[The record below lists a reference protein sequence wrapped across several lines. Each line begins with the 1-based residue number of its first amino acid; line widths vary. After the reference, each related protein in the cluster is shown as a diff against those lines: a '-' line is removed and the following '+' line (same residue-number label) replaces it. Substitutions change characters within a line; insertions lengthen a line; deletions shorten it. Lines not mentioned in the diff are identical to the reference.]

1 MSKIHFDII
10 EPAFRSSGYNLVVL
24 ENDNRDAIN
33 TGLRFVNN
41 DACYP
46 SLMVVGQIMDAVLS
60 GKYDM
65 TKTAVLMSQ
74 TGGGC
79 RASNYMG
86 FIRRALAKAG
96 YPDVPVIS
104 INLASLEKNPGFKF
118 TPALVQ
124 KGMYGLVFGDIF
136 LRCLYHVRPYE
147 AEPGS
152 ANALHEKWK
161 EKCIAFLSQDKL
173 LSHRTYKKMCREMI
187 RDFDKLPILDIQKP
201 RVGIVGEILV
211 KFAPAANNHLVEL
224 LESEGAEAVVPDLL
238 DFFLYCFYNANFK
251 AEKLGMS
258 DKSVS
263 KWERGVCLPDVSV
276 YKELCSILG
285 ISLNEFLAGE
295 DIAQENMIQ
304 KSETNIIEV
313 IRDNINKQKCLK
325 VMRCILLVISICAV
339 AVIGFIIYRLKKPQN
354 YISPIAKDSI
364 EMQTA
369 ELLAGPDGAFIYK
382 FVTTDEYKKLRLH
395 IYQYESGKLS
405 NQDKVEIGF
414 EDIGSPKSGEIVM
427 VPDFGNYVIKL
438 IISGDGSKLSTEI
451 PVLENV
457 EDREYYGRSATEI
470 QNVVDIRYNK
480 QQPLIAFLY
489 DDDTMSV
496 PALDDLINSQ
506 TDLLSKNDYVYY
518 VAFEFCK

>member
-1 MSKIHFDII
+1 MDLIKI
-10 EPAFRSSGYNLVVL
+10 
-24 ENDNRDAIN
+24 
-33 TGLRFVNN
+33 
-41 DACYP
+41 
-46 SLMVVGQIMDAVLS
+46 
-60 GKYDM
+60 GKYIAGKRKSLGM
-65 TKTAVLMSQ
+65 TQ
-74 TGGGC
+74 
-79 RASNYMG
+79 R
-86 FIRRALAKAG
+86 
-96 YPDVPVIS
+96 
-104 INLASLEKNPGFKF
+104 
-118 TPALVQ
+118 
-124 KGMYGLVFGDIF
+124 
-136 LRCLYHVRPYE
+136 
-147 AEPGS
+147 
-152 ANALHEKWK
+152 
-161 EKCIAFLSQDKL
+161 
-173 LSHRTYKKMCREMI
+173 
-187 RDFDKLPILDIQKP
+187 
-201 RVGIVGEILV
+201 
-211 KFAPAANNHLVEL
+211 HL
-224 LESEGAEAVVPDLL
+224 
-238 DFFLYCFYNANFK
+238 

-369 ELLAGPDGAFIYK
+369 ELLAGSDGAFIYK

>member
-1 MSKIHFDII
+1 MDLIKI
-10 EPAFRSSGYNLVVL
+10 
-24 ENDNRDAIN
+24 
-33 TGLRFVNN
+33 
-41 DACYP
+41 
-46 SLMVVGQIMDAVLS
+46 
-60 GKYDM
+60 GKYIAGKRKSLGM
-65 TKTAVLMSQ
+65 T
-74 TGGGC
+74 
-79 RASNYMG
+79 
-86 FIRRALAKAG
+86 
-96 YPDVPVIS
+96 
-104 INLASLEKNPGFKF
+104 
-118 TPALVQ
+118 Q
-124 KGMYGLVFGDIF
+124 KQL
-136 LRCLYHVRPYE
+136 
-147 AEPGS
+147 
-152 ANALHEKWK
+152 
-161 EKCIAFLSQDKL
+161 
-173 LSHRTYKKMCREMI
+173 
-187 RDFDKLPILDIQKP
+187 
-201 RVGIVGEILV
+201 
-211 KFAPAANNHLVEL
+211 
-224 LESEGAEAVVPDLL
+224 
-238 DFFLYCFYNANFK
+238 

-427 VPDFGNYVIKL
+427 VPDFDNYVIKL
-438 IISGDGSKLSTEI
+438 IISGDGNKLSTEI
-451 PVLENV
+451 PILENV

-470 QNVVDIRYNK
+470 QNIVDIRYNK

-489 DDDTMSV
+489 DDETMSV

>member
-1 MSKIHFDII
+1 MDLIKI
-10 EPAFRSSGYNLVVL
+10 
-24 ENDNRDAIN
+24 
-33 TGLRFVNN
+33 
-41 DACYP
+41 
-46 SLMVVGQIMDAVLS
+46 
-60 GKYDM
+60 GKYIAGKRKSLGM
-65 TKTAVLMSQ
+65 T
-74 TGGGC
+74 
-79 RASNYMG
+79 
-86 FIRRALAKAG
+86 
-96 YPDVPVIS
+96 
-104 INLASLEKNPGFKF
+104 
-118 TPALVQ
+118 Q
-124 KGMYGLVFGDIF
+124 KQL
-136 LRCLYHVRPYE
+136 
-147 AEPGS
+147 
-152 ANALHEKWK
+152 
-161 EKCIAFLSQDKL
+161 
-173 LSHRTYKKMCREMI
+173 
-187 RDFDKLPILDIQKP
+187 
-201 RVGIVGEILV
+201 
-211 KFAPAANNHLVEL
+211 
-224 LESEGAEAVVPDLL
+224 
-238 DFFLYCFYNANFK
+238 

-295 DIAQENMIQ
+295 DIVQENMIQ

-325 VMRCILLVISICAV
+325 VMKCILLVISICAV

-451 PVLENV
+451 PILENV

-470 QNVVDIRYNK
+470 QNIVDIRYNK

-489 DDDTMSV
+489 DDETMSV
-496 PALDDLINSQ
+496 PALDDLVNSQ
-506 TDLLSKNDYVYY
+506 TEFISNNDYVYY

>member
-1 MSKIHFDII
+1 MDLIKI
-10 EPAFRSSGYNLVVL
+10 
-24 ENDNRDAIN
+24 
-33 TGLRFVNN
+33 
-41 DACYP
+41 
-46 SLMVVGQIMDAVLS
+46 
-60 GKYDM
+60 GKYIAGKRKSLGM
-65 TKTAVLMSQ
+65 TQRQL
-74 TGGGC
+74 
-79 RASNYMG
+79 
-86 FIRRALAKAG
+86 
-96 YPDVPVIS
+96 
-104 INLASLEKNPGFKF
+104 
-118 TPALVQ
+118 
-124 KGMYGLVFGDIF
+124 
-136 LRCLYHVRPYE
+136 
-147 AEPGS
+147 
-152 ANALHEKWK
+152 
-161 EKCIAFLSQDKL
+161 
-173 LSHRTYKKMCREMI
+173 
-187 RDFDKLPILDIQKP
+187 
-201 RVGIVGEILV
+201 
-211 KFAPAANNHLVEL
+211 
-224 LESEGAEAVVPDLL
+224 
-238 DFFLYCFYNANFK
+238 

-369 ELLAGPDGAFIYK
+369 ELLAGPDGAFVYK
-382 FVTTDEYKKLRLH
+382 FITTDEYKKLRLH

-427 VPDFGNYVIKL
+427 VPDFDNYVIKL

-451 PVLENV
+451 PILENV

>member
-1 MSKIHFDII
+1 MDLIKI
-10 EPAFRSSGYNLVVL
+10 
-24 ENDNRDAIN
+24 
-33 TGLRFVNN
+33 
-41 DACYP
+41 
-46 SLMVVGQIMDAVLS
+46 
-60 GKYDM
+60 GKYIAGKRKSLGM
-65 TKTAVLMSQ
+65 TQRQL
-74 TGGGC
+74 
-79 RASNYMG
+79 
-86 FIRRALAKAG
+86 
-96 YPDVPVIS
+96 
-104 INLASLEKNPGFKF
+104 
-118 TPALVQ
+118 
-124 KGMYGLVFGDIF
+124 
-136 LRCLYHVRPYE
+136 
-147 AEPGS
+147 
-152 ANALHEKWK
+152 
-161 EKCIAFLSQDKL
+161 
-173 LSHRTYKKMCREMI
+173 
-187 RDFDKLPILDIQKP
+187 
-201 RVGIVGEILV
+201 
-211 KFAPAANNHLVEL
+211 
-224 LESEGAEAVVPDLL
+224 
-238 DFFLYCFYNANFK
+238 

-395 IYQYESGKLS
+395 IYRYESGKLS
-405 NQDKVEIGF
+405 DQDKVEMGF

-427 VPDFGNYVIKL
+427 VPDFDNYVIKL
-438 IISGDGSKLSTEI
+438 IVSGDGSKLSTEI
-451 PVLENV
+451 PILENA

-470 QNVVDIRYNK
+470 KSVVDIRYNK

-489 DDDTMSV
+489 DDDAMSV

-506 TDLLSKNDYVYY
+506 TDFISKNDYVYY
-518 VAFEFCK
+518 VAFEFCKAM

>member
-1 MSKIHFDII
+1 MDLIKI
-10 EPAFRSSGYNLVVL
+10 
-24 ENDNRDAIN
+24 
-33 TGLRFVNN
+33 
-41 DACYP
+41 
-46 SLMVVGQIMDAVLS
+46 
-60 GKYDM
+60 GKYIAGKRKSLGM
-65 TKTAVLMSQ
+65 TQRQL
-74 TGGGC
+74 
-79 RASNYMG
+79 
-86 FIRRALAKAG
+86 
-96 YPDVPVIS
+96 
-104 INLASLEKNPGFKF
+104 
-118 TPALVQ
+118 
-124 KGMYGLVFGDIF
+124 
-136 LRCLYHVRPYE
+136 
-147 AEPGS
+147 
-152 ANALHEKWK
+152 
-161 EKCIAFLSQDKL
+161 
-173 LSHRTYKKMCREMI
+173 
-187 RDFDKLPILDIQKP
+187 
-201 RVGIVGEILV
+201 
-211 KFAPAANNHLVEL
+211 
-224 LESEGAEAVVPDLL
+224 
-238 DFFLYCFYNANFK
+238 

-369 ELLAGPDGAFIYK
+369 ELLAGQDGAFIYK

>member
-1 MSKIHFDII
+1 MDLIKI
-10 EPAFRSSGYNLVVL
+10 
-24 ENDNRDAIN
+24 
-33 TGLRFVNN
+33 
-41 DACYP
+41 
-46 SLMVVGQIMDAVLS
+46 
-60 GKYDM
+60 GKYIAGKRKSLGM
-65 TKTAVLMSQ
+65 TQRQL
-74 TGGGC
+74 
-79 RASNYMG
+79 
-86 FIRRALAKAG
+86 
-96 YPDVPVIS
+96 
-104 INLASLEKNPGFKF
+104 
-118 TPALVQ
+118 
-124 KGMYGLVFGDIF
+124 
-136 LRCLYHVRPYE
+136 
-147 AEPGS
+147 
-152 ANALHEKWK
+152 
-161 EKCIAFLSQDKL
+161 
-173 LSHRTYKKMCREMI
+173 
-187 RDFDKLPILDIQKP
+187 
-201 RVGIVGEILV
+201 
-211 KFAPAANNHLVEL
+211 
-224 LESEGAEAVVPDLL
+224 
-238 DFFLYCFYNANFK
+238 

-295 DIAQENMIQ
+295 DIAPENMIQ

>member
-1 MSKIHFDII
+1 MDLIKI
-10 EPAFRSSGYNLVVL
+10 
-24 ENDNRDAIN
+24 
-33 TGLRFVNN
+33 
-41 DACYP
+41 
-46 SLMVVGQIMDAVLS
+46 
-60 GKYDM
+60 GKYIAGKRKSLGM
-65 TKTAVLMSQ
+65 TQRQL
-74 TGGGC
+74 
-79 RASNYMG
+79 
-86 FIRRALAKAG
+86 
-96 YPDVPVIS
+96 
-104 INLASLEKNPGFKF
+104 
-118 TPALVQ
+118 
-124 KGMYGLVFGDIF
+124 
-136 LRCLYHVRPYE
+136 
-147 AEPGS
+147 
-152 ANALHEKWK
+152 
-161 EKCIAFLSQDKL
+161 
-173 LSHRTYKKMCREMI
+173 
-187 RDFDKLPILDIQKP
+187 
-201 RVGIVGEILV
+201 
-211 KFAPAANNHLVEL
+211 
-224 LESEGAEAVVPDLL
+224 
-238 DFFLYCFYNANFK
+238 

-427 VPDFGNYVIKL
+427 VPDFDNYVIKL

-451 PVLENV
+451 PILENV

-470 QNVVDIRYNK
+470 QNIVDIRYNK

-489 DDDTMSV
+489 DDETMSV
-496 PALDDLINSQ
+496 PALDDLVNSQ
-506 TDLLSKNDYVYY
+506 TEFISNNDYVYY

>member
-1 MSKIHFDII
+1 MDLIKI
-10 EPAFRSSGYNLVVL
+10 
-24 ENDNRDAIN
+24 
-33 TGLRFVNN
+33 
-41 DACYP
+41 
-46 SLMVVGQIMDAVLS
+46 
-60 GKYDM
+60 GKYIAGNRKSMGM
-65 TKTAVLMSQ
+65 T
-74 TGGGC
+74 
-79 RASNYMG
+79 
-86 FIRRALAKAG
+86 
-96 YPDVPVIS
+96 
-104 INLASLEKNPGFKF
+104 
-118 TPALVQ
+118 Q
-124 KGMYGLVFGDIF
+124 KQL
-136 LRCLYHVRPYE
+136 
-147 AEPGS
+147 
-152 ANALHEKWK
+152 
-161 EKCIAFLSQDKL
+161 
-173 LSHRTYKKMCREMI
+173 
-187 RDFDKLPILDIQKP
+187 
-201 RVGIVGEILV
+201 
-211 KFAPAANNHLVEL
+211 
-224 LESEGAEAVVPDLL
+224 
-238 DFFLYCFYNANFK
+238 

-313 IRDNINKQKCLK
+313 IKDNINKEKCLK
-325 VMRCILLVISICAV
+325 VMKYILLVISIFALSV
-339 AVIGFIIYRLKKPQN
+339 LGFAIYRLKKPQN
-354 YISPIAKDSI
+354 YISPVAKDSI

-451 PVLENV
+451 PILENV

-470 QNVVDIRYNK
+470 QNIVDIRYNK

-489 DDDTMSV
+489 DDETMSV

-506 TDLLSKNDYVYY
+506 TEFISNNDYVYY

>member
-1 MSKIHFDII
+1 MDLIKI
-10 EPAFRSSGYNLVVL
+10 
-24 ENDNRDAIN
+24 
-33 TGLRFVNN
+33 
-41 DACYP
+41 
-46 SLMVVGQIMDAVLS
+46 
-60 GKYDM
+60 GKYIAGKRKSLGM
-65 TKTAVLMSQ
+65 T
-74 TGGGC
+74 
-79 RASNYMG
+79 
-86 FIRRALAKAG
+86 
-96 YPDVPVIS
+96 
-104 INLASLEKNPGFKF
+104 
-118 TPALVQ
+118 Q
-124 KGMYGLVFGDIF
+124 KQL
-136 LRCLYHVRPYE
+136 
-147 AEPGS
+147 
-152 ANALHEKWK
+152 
-161 EKCIAFLSQDKL
+161 
-173 LSHRTYKKMCREMI
+173 
-187 RDFDKLPILDIQKP
+187 
-201 RVGIVGEILV
+201 
-211 KFAPAANNHLVEL
+211 
-224 LESEGAEAVVPDLL
+224 
-238 DFFLYCFYNANFK
+238 

-325 VMRCILLVISICAV
+325 VMKCILLVIAICAV
-339 AVIGFIIYRLKKPQN
+339 SIIGFTIYRLKKPQN
-354 YISPIAKDSI
+354 FIVPLAEDSI

-369 ELLAGPDGAFIYK
+369 KLLAGPDGAFIYK

-395 IYQYESGKLS
+395 IHRYESGRLS

-427 VPDFGNYVIKL
+427 VPDFDNYVIKL
-438 IISGDGSKLSTEI
+438 IISGDGNKLSTEI
-451 PVLENV
+451 PILENV

-470 QNVVDIRYNK
+470 QNIVDIRYNK

-489 DDDTMSV
+489 DDETMSV

-506 TDLLSKNDYVYY
+506 TEFISNNDYVYY

>member
-1 MSKIHFDII
+1 MDLIKI
-10 EPAFRSSGYNLVVL
+10 
-24 ENDNRDAIN
+24 
-33 TGLRFVNN
+33 
-41 DACYP
+41 
-46 SLMVVGQIMDAVLS
+46 
-60 GKYDM
+60 GKYIAGKRKSLGM
-65 TKTAVLMSQ
+65 TQRQL
-74 TGGGC
+74 
-79 RASNYMG
+79 
-86 FIRRALAKAG
+86 
-96 YPDVPVIS
+96 
-104 INLASLEKNPGFKF
+104 
-118 TPALVQ
+118 
-124 KGMYGLVFGDIF
+124 
-136 LRCLYHVRPYE
+136 
-147 AEPGS
+147 
-152 ANALHEKWK
+152 
-161 EKCIAFLSQDKL
+161 
-173 LSHRTYKKMCREMI
+173 
-187 RDFDKLPILDIQKP
+187 
-201 RVGIVGEILV
+201 
-211 KFAPAANNHLVEL
+211 
-224 LESEGAEAVVPDLL
+224 
-238 DFFLYCFYNANFK
+238 

-369 ELLAGPDGAFIYK
+369 ELLAGPDGAFVYK
-382 FVTTDEYKKLRLH
+382 FITTDEYKKLRLH
-395 IYQYESGKLS
+395 ICRYESGKLS
-405 NQDKVEIGF
+405 DQDKVEMGF